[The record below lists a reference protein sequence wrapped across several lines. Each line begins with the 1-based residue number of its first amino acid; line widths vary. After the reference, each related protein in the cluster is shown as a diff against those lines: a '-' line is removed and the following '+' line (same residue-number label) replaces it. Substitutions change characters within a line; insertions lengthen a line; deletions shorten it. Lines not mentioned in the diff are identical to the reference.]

1 MPVTLRVM
9 KSKLIP
15 EPSDER
21 RYFKEVRFRQI
32 RALFEIARHGTF
44 AAASRSLG
52 MATPSVWRQVRALED
67 EYGVQLVAAKGH
79 DVRLTED
86 GQRLLDL
93 ASPLVE
99 GFDSL
104 KKVFLDQHGKAER
117 HLRVAAPATVLNS
130 FLPPVIA
137 RYRQSHPQV
146 RLSLIDAPSRLA
158 WQLLEADEADIA
170 FAGTP
175 DGVKHSPRLAVHPLA
190 RHPFQAVC
198 PAGHPFAEIT
208 APKLRD
214 IVKQPLILAGQNSS
228 SRMQFDSRVAKAG
241 LSDKVNIIMT
251 AGNLATIINYVSLG
265 LGVAILTL
273 PASASLLGSSSGK
286 PRLVFRDV
294 SGCLGY
300 DQVTLL
306 HRKGR
311 YEPAHLKAF
320 HELVVRSVKP
330 PS

>member
-1 MPVTLRVM
+1 M
-9 KSKLIP
+9 
-15 EPSDER
+15 
-21 RYFKEVRFRQI
+21 
-32 RALFEIARHGTF
+32 
-44 AAASRSLG
+44 
-52 MATPSVWRQVRALED
+52 
-67 EYGVQLVAAKGH
+67 
-79 DVRLTED
+79 RLTED
-86 GQRLLDL
+86 GERLLDL
-93 ASPLVE
+93 AAPLVE

-104 KKVFLDQHGKAER
+104 KKMFLDQHGKAER

-130 FLPPVIA
+130 YLPPVIA
-137 RYRQSHPQV
+137 RYRLSHPQV

-158 WQLLEADEADIA
+158 WQLLEDDEADIA
-170 FAGTP
+170 FVGTP
-175 DGVKHSPRLAVHPLA
+175 DGVKLSPRLMAHPLA

-198 PAGHPFAEIT
+198 PVGHPFAQIT

-251 AGNLATIINYVSLG
+251 AGNLATILNYVTLG

-273 PASASLLGSSSGK
+273 PASASLLGLPDGK
-286 PRLVFRDV
+286 PRVIYRDV
-294 SGCLGY
+294 SGCLGH

-320 HELVVRSVKP
+320 HELAVRSVKT